1 METTIFIIV
10 PSGVH
15 PLDLTGP
22 AQVFYEAKTLG
33 ADFELTYAGIENVE
47 SVHSSAG
54 IKFGGLRSWQDTS
67 PKENDIIILP
77 GAQMEQ
83 MEKYNRDTYGAFYDW
98 LVLQYRNKVC
108 LCSICTGAYFLGVAG
123 LLNDSSYT
131 THWRYHDYFRKAFPY
146 GKLETDHFFVS
157 NGNLITSAG
166 ISSGIDLSLHL
177 VEKRYDSALAAEVAR
192 ECVLY
197 LRRGPSDPQLSVFM
211 DYRNHIDDRVH
222 KVQQY
227 ISENLDTSLRIPE
240 LAEIAITS
248 PRNLTRRFKKVTGIT
263 IGAYID
269 RLRVE
274 YAYQLLK
281 KGLVFSSVT
290 RQCGLKSEEH
300 LRNLLKKHRNQLPS
314 DILS

>member
-1 METTIFIIV
+1 METTILFIV
-10 PSGVH
+10 PNGVH

-33 ADFELTYAGIENVE
+33 AGFELAYASIEDVE
-47 SVHSSAG
+47 SVNSSTG
-54 IKFGGLRSWQDTS
+54 LKFGGLRSWQDTS
-67 PKENDIIILP
+67 LKENDIIVLP

-83 MEKYNRDTYGAFYDW
+83 MQKYERTRYSDFYDW
-98 LVLQYRNKVC
+98 LVLQYRKKVS

-123 LLNDSSYT
+123 LLNDSAYT

-146 GKLETDHFFVS
+146 GSLQTDRFFVS

-177 VEKRYDSALAAEVAR
+177 VENRCDSALAAEVAR

-211 DYRNHIDDRVH
+211 DYRNHIDDRIH
-222 KVQQY
+222 HVQQY
-227 ISENLDTSLRIPE
+227 ISENLDTSLRISE

-248 PRNLTRRFKKVTGIT
+248 PRNLSRRFKKVTGIT
-263 IGAYID
+263 IGTYID

-274 YAYQLLK
+274 HAYQLLK